1 MKRTLIWGTGM
12 ALTAI
17 GIKNAPDGK
26 LRDGNGLMLVKRGNS
41 GKWVYRYSI
50 HGRRPEM
57 GLGTWPDVTLSD
69 ARKSRDVW
77 AAELRQGRDPISV
90 RQSQK
95 EAATAAANQADPTF
109 AELVTVVFEARKA
122 TLRGDG
128 TRGRWRSPLD
138 RHIIPNIGRTPIS
151 KITARDVQDALSP
164 IWRTKHPTAIK
175 AYQRTH
181 IVFSKA
187 KLMGYDCDPFIV
199 EAAKEFLGVVDHQPE
214 HIAATL
220 WQDIP
225 DLYARLQTGGDIAQC
240 LRFII
245 LTLVRSDAARGAS
258 LGEIEGNVWTVPA
271 DRVKGARSRV
281 QEFRVPL
288 SAEALS
294 IVAQQSE
301 IHSSLLF
308 TGPRG
313 KPVTSRGMEK
323 HLDGLKETGRPHG
336 FRTSFRTWVQD
347 THACDYDVAETILDH
362 RIHSAVARSYAR
374 SDLLDRRQLVMDAW
388 ARFVTGQ
395 TTAKVVQLHG

>member
-1 MKRTLIWGTGM
+1 M
-12 ALTAI
+12 
-17 GIKNAPDGK
+17 
-26 LRDGNGLMLVKRGNS
+26 
-41 GKWVYRYSI
+41 
-50 HGRRPEM
+50 
-57 GLGTWPDVTLSD
+57 
-69 ARKSRDVW
+69 
-77 AAELRQGRDPISV
+77 
-90 RQSQK
+90 
-95 EAATAAANQADPTF
+95 
-109 AELVTVVFEARKA
+109 FEARKA

-138 RHIIPNIGRTPIS
+138 RHIIPRIGHKPIS
-151 KITARDVQDALSP
+151 KITVRDVQDALSP

-187 KLMGYDCDPFIV
+187 KLMGYDSDPFTV
-199 EAAKEFLGVVDHQPE
+199 EAAKEFLGVVDHQPA
-214 HIAATL
+214 HIAATR

-245 LTLVRSDAARGAS
+245 LTLVRSDAARGAA
-258 LGEIEGNVWTVPA
+258 LDEVEGNVWTVPA
-271 DRVKGARSRV
+271 ARVKGTRGKV
-281 QEFRVPL
+281 QDFRVPL
-288 SAEALS
+288 SAEALL
-294 IVAQQSE
+294 IVTQQSE
-301 IHSSLLF
+301 THDSLLF

-313 KPVTSRGMEK
+313 KPVTSRGLEK
-323 HLDGLKETGRPHG
+323 HLDGLKESGRPHG

-362 RIHSAVARSYAR
+362 RIHSTVARAYAR

-395 TTAKVVQLHG
+395 TAAKVAHLRG